1 MDYLD
6 YLMHHGVQ
14 GQKWGVR
21 KYQNPDGTLTPLGRQ
36 HYGLNELDYGTK
48 FKGTYGAGR
57 RAYKKER
64 KQLMGNLKNARN
76 SINNEIR
83 EYASDSGAQALR
95 NDSSTKGY
103 VKEFEKR
110 LGAKISDVDDPV
122 LYDLIAQDMEAEGM
136 KVPKGVLDKIKN
148 SSGFDEQYYKSQSAI
163 ADRTYQKGQK
173 EVDRYLKG
181 KYGETIVNGKKLTA
195 KQKNLL
201 TTGAAATVALVAVGS
216 YFGGQYIHEVNKSNE
231 KDRAGMKSSL
241 DKMNANMDKSE
252 DWLKN
257 GGFGFNTGDI
267 NAGINK
273 SGADIYKNNL
283 DANAKGIFKR
293 KGDKELNSYYDQTM
307 ERYDNLKKEQEAYR
321 QKRAQEAVTPDP
333 ERVAKL
339 REAVEKAAQEEMKR
353 NNKR

>member
-110 LGAKISDVDDPV
+110 LGAKISDVDDPE
-122 LYDLIAQDMEAEGM
+122 LYDMIAQDMEAEGM

-181 KYGETIVNGKKLTA
+181 KYGETVINGKKLTA
-195 KQKNLL
+195 KQKNLI
-201 TTGAAATVALVAVGS
+201 TTGAVLATAAIAVGG
-216 YFGGQYIHEVNKSNE
+216 YYTGQFVHETNKSNK
-231 KDRAGMKSSL
+231 KDREGMRNYL
-241 DKMNANMDKSE
+241 DRMNSNID
-252 DWLKN
+252 
-257 GGFGFNTGDI
+257 
-267 NAGINK
+267 NAEAWNK
-273 SGADIYKNNL
+273 SGAFGFNSGEMNASINKNGADMHKRNL
-283 DANAKGIFKR
+283 DTNATGIFKR
-293 KGDKELNSYYDQTM
+293 KEDKELNNYYNQTM
-307 ERYDNLKKEQEAYR
+307 ERYDNLKKASE
-321 QKRAQEAVTPDP
+321 QKRQESSKYEPDP
-333 ERVAKL
+333 ERIKAL
-339 REAVEKAAQEEMKR
+339 REALEKKVRDDM
-353 NNKR
+353 NKR